1 MSAHRSSCKMQ
12 ANGKP
17 SLPTN
22 QNNSEKIMS
31 GLARIGSTPGGG
43 GIKLNSGGDD
53 LSNVDVDTDQEVTKL
68 VTTPD
73 IQCYEDM
80 EGPDTP
86 SNGGTSSKASSPPP
100 PPSMHSALSVA
111 PPPHPQSNHS
121 HQISN
126 SLHNHSQH
134 NHSAVAAQAAA
145 AAAAIQGKDFLKH
158 CFYVK

>member
-1 MSAHRSSCKMQ
+1 
-12 ANGKP
+12 
-17 SLPTN
+17 
-22 QNNSEKIMS
+22 MS

-100 PPSMHSALSVA
+100 PMHSALSVA
-111 PPPHPQSNHS
+111 PPPHPQARHS

-126 SLHNHSQH
+126 SLHNHSEH

-145 AAAAIQGKDFLKH
+145 AAAAIQGKGF
-158 CFYVK
+158 

>member
-31 GLARIGSTPGGG
+31 GLARIGSAPGGG
-43 GIKLNSGGDD
+43 GVKLNNGGDD
-53 LSNVDVDTDQEVTKL
+53 SNVVDVDTDQEVTKL

-100 PPSMHSALSVA
+100 PPPMHSALSVA
-111 PPPHPQSNHS
+111 PPPHPQASHS

-145 AAAAIQGKDFLKH
+145 AAAAIQGKGF
-158 CFYVK
+158 

>member
-1 MSAHRSSCKMQ
+1 
-12 ANGKP
+12 
-17 SLPTN
+17 
-22 QNNSEKIMS
+22 MS
-31 GLARIGSTPGGG
+31 GLARIGSAPGG
-43 GIKLNSGGDD
+43 GGDD
-53 LSNVDVDTDQEVTKL
+53 LSNADVDTDQEVTKL

-86 SNGGTSSKASSPPP
+86 SNGGTSSKASTPPP
-100 PPSMHSALSVA
+100 PMHSALSVA
-111 PPPHPQSNHS
+111 PPPHPQASHS

-145 AAAAIQGKDFLKH
+145 AAAAIQGKGLLKH
-158 CFYVK
+158 CLPNKYHYILLLSVF

>member
-1 MSAHRSSCKMQ
+1 
-12 ANGKP
+12 
-17 SLPTN
+17 
-22 QNNSEKIMS
+22 MS
-31 GLARIGSTPGGG
+31 GLGRIGSTPGGG

-100 PPSMHSALSVA
+100 PMHSALSVA
-111 PPPHPQSNHS
+111 PPPHPQASHS

-145 AAAAIQGKDFLKH
+145 AAAAIQGKGFLKH
-158 CFYVK
+158 YFYVPYSRHHNQLLNTNRT

>member
-1 MSAHRSSCKMQ
+1 
-12 ANGKP
+12 
-17 SLPTN
+17 
-22 QNNSEKIMS
+22 MS
-31 GLARIGSTPGGG
+31 GLARIGSAPGGG
-43 GIKLNSGGDD
+43 GVKLNSGDDD

-100 PPSMHSALSVA
+100 PMHSALSVA
-111 PPPHPQSNHS
+111 PPPHPQASHS

-145 AAAAIQGKDFLKH
+145 AAAAIQGKVFLKH
-158 CFYVK
+158 CFYVS

>member
-1 MSAHRSSCKMQ
+1 
-12 ANGKP
+12 
-17 SLPTN
+17 
-22 QNNSEKIMS
+22 MS
-31 GLARIGSTPGGG
+31 GLARIGSAPGGG
-43 GIKLNSGGDD
+43 GVKLNSGGDD

-100 PPSMHSALSVA
+100 PMHSALSVA

-145 AAAAIQGKDFLKH
+145 AAAAIQGKDF
-158 CFYVK
+158 